1 MGWSLTAVRDGSR
14 TILVGGSLPN
24 RHRAASGPLSIMRE
38 EDLSGRPG
46 PKLISQDDAAGGA
59 SADGPA
65 SSECHATDPFMRKP
79 TGSTSVPT
87 AAHAILGL
95 LELDDGSSHGYDLAR
110 HFGDDQPLA
119 QVIHLE
125 PAMLYHHLKRLARAG
140 WATAN
145 IEPQGTRPARQVYQI
160 TAAGRA
166 ELRRWLAEPVAHT
179 REIRLEFLVKL
190 YLAQRLDPDLA
201 SLLLAGQLDTC
212 RRLEASL
219 VAQLAA
225 LADSDAGTPDLVFS
239 RRVLELRLAQTQ
251 AAVRW
256 LAHTGG

>member
-1 MGWSLTAVRDGSR
+1 
-14 TILVGGSLPN
+14 
-24 RHRAASGPLSIMRE
+24 
-38 EDLSGRPG
+38 
-46 PKLISQDDAAGGA
+46 
-59 SADGPA
+59 
-65 SSECHATDPFMRKP
+65 MRKP

-190 YLAQRLDPDLA
+190 YLAERLDPDLA
-201 SLLLAGQLDTC
+201 ARLLANQRETC
-212 RRLEASL
+212 RRLEDSL

-225 LADSDAGTPDLVFS
+225 LADPAMESPDRAFA
-239 RRVLELRLAQTQ
+239 RRVLALRLAQTR
-251 AAVRW
+251 AAAAW
-256 LAHTGG
+256 LAEAGG